1 MMLMIPQA
9 ASVLGCER
17 LWLNISAM
25 LTFLSFHAG
34 SHVTIR
40 VTSWT
45 WITSAVALDLKRK
58 LAQNLASPRFWIQI
72 WIQKRGDTRFH
83 RRSNSLRLPA
93 LPDPAARACRVRGG
107 FSPPRAY
114 TYYYYYYYDS
124 SYYYYYY
131 YCCCCY
137 YYYYCYYYY

>member
-1 MMLMIPQA
+1 MRLMIPQA

-25 LTFLSFHAG
+25 LIFLSFHAG
-34 SHVTIR
+34 SHLTIR

-45 WITSAVALDLKRK
+45 WITSALALDLKRK
-58 LAQNLASPRFWIQI
+58 LARNLASPRFGIQI

-93 LPDPAARACRVRGG
+93 LPDPAARACSVRGFFFPAACLLLLLLLLLLRRRAGRVRDGTF
-107 FSPPRAY
+107 FSMRRPEVR
-114 TYYYYYYYDS
+114 
-124 SYYYYYY
+124 
-131 YCCCCY
+131 
-137 YYYYCYYYY
+137 